1 MTFSRRLLSS
11 VSALVILG
19 AFGLPAAV
27 AQSNTPAG
35 YHLVKTVPVGGEGFW
50 DYLAADSAA
59 RRLYVTRG
67 THVMVFDLDTLTQVG
82 DIPNLHGIHGVAIAS
97 PEGRGYISDG
107 GSAEAVAFDLKTLRV
122 LGKVKTGAGADA
134 ILYDPATH
142 RVFTWN
148 GRAGSATAIDATAK
162 DIDASAVGTIVLG
175 GKPEFATSDGA
186 GSVYVNLENKSEVL
200 KIDAKTLKIT
210 ATWPLAPCEEPSGM
224 AIDAAHH
231 RLVIGCGNK
240 MMAIVNADS
249 GAVIA
254 TPAIGAGVDA
264 NGFDPGTHLAFS
276 SNGRDANLTV
286 VQEKDPNTFV
296 ELGSVPT
303 AMGART
309 MAVDLK
315 THNVILVTAKFG
327 PPPAATTERPHP
339 RPSMVPGSFELLVV
353 AQ

>member
-1 MTFSRRLLSS
+1 MHRASRIAS
-11 VSALVILG
+11 VVSVLALVGVLNL
-19 AFGLPAAV
+19 AAAPAP
-27 AQSNTPAG
+27 SSTPAG
-35 YHLVKTVPVGGEGFW
+35 YRVVKTLSVGGEGFW

-67 THVMVFDLDTLTQVG
+67 THVMVFDLDSWAQVG
-82 DIPNLHGIHGVAIAS
+82 DITGLHGIHGVAIAA

-107 GSAEAVAFDLKTLRV
+107 GSAEAVAFDLKSLHV

-148 GRAGSATAIDATAK
+148 GRANTATAIDATAK
-162 DIDASAVGTIVLG
+162 DIDDSGVGTIVLG
-175 GKPEFATSDGA
+175 GRPEFAASDGA
-186 GSVYVNLENKSEVL
+186 GAIYVNLEDKSTVL
-200 KIDAKTLKIT
+200 KIDAKSLKIV

-224 AIDAAHH
+224 AIDTAHH
-231 RLVIGCGNK
+231 RLLIGCANH
-240 MMAIVNADS
+240 MMAVVNADS

-264 NGFDPGTHLAFS
+264 NGFDPGSQLGFS

-286 VQEKDPNTFV
+286 VQEKDPNTFI
-296 ELGSVPT
+296 ELGNVAT

-309 MAVDLK
+309 MTIDLQ

-353 AQ
+353 GR